1 MKYIT
6 LPPIRDKQKEIIPL
20 VFRFRYINR
29 PQFQK
34 LTNEPHQPNMNTRL
48 KQLVENKYLKS
59 LYEETQE
66 TKYIPGAYCLGN
78 MGIQYLRSLDYS
90 DKVLKKYYD
99 DDTKSPAFQD
109 KCLFI
114 VDTFLS
120 LLSDSKNL
128 KSEFEFYTKTDFIPE
143 GPMAILDPDFGYAY
157 ESKTK
162 VVSYTCQIFETLM
175 SRQVI
180 KNKVLKYFT
189 HFAEEEEESH
199 IIFICPTD
207 HIYKIVRNKTRRLL
221 EEELTDDNIHFWVTT
236 TERMRLGDKGEK
248 IRILN

>member
-6 LPPIRDKQKEIIPL
+6 LPPIRGKQKEIIPL

-29 PQFQK
+29 IQFQK
-34 LTNEPHQPNMNTRL
+34 LTNTPHRQNIALRL
-48 KQLVENKYLKS
+48 KDLVDKNYLKS
-59 LYEETQE
+59 LYEESQK
-66 TKYIPGAYCLGN
+66 TKFIPGAYCLGN
-78 MGIQYLRSLDYS
+78 MGIQYLRSLGYS
-90 DKVLKKYYD
+90 DKDLKKYYD
-99 DDTKSPAFQD
+99 DDTKSPSFQN

-114 VDTFLS
+114 VDTYLA
-120 LLSDSKNL
+120 LLNDSKNSRS
-128 KSEFEFYTKTDFIPE
+128 KFIFYAPADLIGVMKE
-143 GPMAILDPDFGYAY
+143 LNPDFGYAY

-175 SRQVI
+175 SREVI
-180 KNKVLKYFT
+180 KNKVRKYFT
-189 HFAEEEEESH
+189 FFAQEEEESH

-207 HIYKIVRNKTRRLL
+207 HIYKIVKNRTRKYL

-236 TERMRLGDKGEK
+236 TEKMRTGDTGEK